1 MVLPTSAISARGGRE
16 GLKSHSDGHLGPS
29 LQCPTLLPF
38 KLHSYC
44 SAFHAEMLQ
53 QLRHAGFAD
62 PPTHQEQQ
70 RKAPFC
76 MVVDAAKQQPVL
88 SILQPACAQLLF
100 CQLQL
105 YVLAASSFNDTSCA
119 KLTPPVTLSHDW
131 KAASHFLQRFVPDIY
146 LGVIMTFT
154 FLSAKCQPHQVSQAA
169 RLTFQDALRMR

>member
-1 MVLPTSAISARGGRE
+1 MVIWAHHCSVPPS
-16 GLKSHSDGHLGPS
+16 SHSNCIPIVLHFMLKCYNNCVMQV
-29 LQCPTLLPF
+29 LQT
-38 KLHSYC
+38 H
-44 SAFHAEMLQ
+44 
-53 QLRHAGFAD
+53 

>member
-1 MVLPTSAISARGGRE
+1 MIGRTGIHSCISNGSPEHAKHPTSSI
-16 GLKSHSDGHLGPS
+16 
-29 LQCPTLLPF
+29 TNLPIAGNE
-38 KLHSYC
+38 KPKRRTQNIC
-44 SAFHAEMLQ
+44 SK

-169 RLTFQDALRMR
+169 GLTFQDALRMR

>member
-1 MVLPTSAISARGGRE
+1 MKISNRSGKTSPMIIANPQSGCALPVPSGTVPTHSNGQTGTWQLALPRLT

-119 KLTPPVTLSHDW
+119 KLTPLWYFQP
-131 KAASHFLQRFVPDIY
+131 QRF
-146 LGVIMTFT
+146 
-154 FLSAKCQPHQVSQAA
+154 QPEVGG
-169 RLTFQDALRMR
+169 RG